1 MLHYVLLCYTRY
13 YSTYPHYS
21 KEEKGF
27 DAVKEE
33 AEEPDDFNFIR
44 SKSSAASEDAP
55 KKKAEPSKLL
65 GLGAAANFAQ

>member
-1 MLHYVLLCYTRY
+1 MLLDSMSVCYMPRY
-13 YSTYPHYS
+13 YSTYSHCS

-33 AEEPDDFNFIR
+33 AEDSDDFNFIR
-44 SKSSAASEDAP
+44 SKSSAEDTP